1 MLLSS
6 YLEGRWQPGEGTPF
20 ELSDPTTGAPLARI
34 LSGGLDAQDALDF
47 ARDTGGAALRDLTFA
62 ERGRLLAAVA
72 ARLGAARD
80 VWYRTALAN
89 SGSNRA
95 DAALDI
101 EGAIQT
107 LQYYAGLGDRLGDA
121 RLLIE
126 PGSDQLTR
134 DPRFSAAHLWVP
146 HHGAAILVNAFNF
159 PAWGLW
165 GKAAVAL
172 LSGVP
177 VVAKPAS
184 STAMLAWEMVREV
197 AGILP
202 QGAVSLYLGSGRD
215 LLRGVGP
222 QDAVAF
228 TGSADTADQIRAHP
242 RVLEMQ
248 PRVNVEAD
256 SVNASILGPDVVPS
270 GKLFGTFVRE
280 MAREITVKAGQKC
293 TTARRLIVPRHLAD
307 EVAQALCAELARVVM
322 GNPRRGDVTLGPLV
336 TKMQQDAVE
345 TAIGK
350 LSGAARIIHR
360 GDATPLD
367 ADPAIGAFV
376 PLHLLRA
383 ETAECG
389 IVNEIEAFGPCA
401 TLIPCDGLDEAFAV
415 ARRGGGS
422 LACSLFTDDA
432 AAAARAAG
440 GLASHH
446 GRILLV
452 DDTIADAH
460 TDHSIVMPHC
470 VHGGPGRAGG
480 GEELGGLRGMRLHHQ
495 RTAMQASTE
504 GLARLRTQARE
515 VAF

>member
-6 YLEGRWQPGEGTPF
+6 YINGRWQPGDGTPF
-20 ELSDPTTGAPLARI
+20 ELTDPTTGAPLARI
-34 LSGGLDAQDALDF
+34 LSGGLDAKAALDF
-47 ARDTGGAALRDLTFA
+47 ARDKGGAALRALTFA

-107 LQYYAGLGDRLGDA
+107 LQYYARLGDGLGDA

-126 PGSDQLTR
+126 SGSDQLTR
-134 DPRFSAAHLWVP
+134 DPRFAVAHLWVP
-146 HHGAAILVNAFNF
+146 RRGAAILVNAFNF

-184 STAMLAWEMVREV
+184 STAMLAWEMVREL
-197 AGILP
+197 ASILP
-202 QGAVSLYLGSGRD
+202 EGALSLFLGSGRD
-215 LLRGVGP
+215 LLQGVGS

-228 TGSADTADQIRAHP
+228 TGSADTACQIRSHP

-248 PRVNVEAD
+248 SRVNVEAD
-256 SVNASILGPDVVPS
+256 SVNASILAPDVAPS
-270 GKLFGTFVRE
+270 SKLFAAFVSE

-307 EVAQALCAELARVVM
+307 DVAEAICAELARVSM
-322 GNPRRGDVTLGPLV
+322 GNPRRQDVTLGPLV
-336 TKMQQDAVE
+336 TKVQQRAVE
-345 TAIGK
+345 EAIGK
-350 LSGAARIIHR
+350 LSGVARIIHR
-360 GDATPLD
+360 GDPTPAD

-376 PLHLLRA
+376 PAHLLRA

-401 TLIPCDGLDEAFAV
+401 TLMACDGLEDAFEI
-415 ARRGGGS
+415 ARQGGGS

-432 AAAARAAG
+432 AAAPLAAS

-452 DDTIADAH
+452 DGAIVDAH
-460 TDHSIVMPHC
+460 TDHSIVMPQC

-495 RTAMQASTE
+495 RTAMQASTD
-504 GLARLRTQARE
+504 GLSRLREDARE
-515 VAF
+515 VVL